1 MDYTNR
7 KMDRGP
13 WLWPGQL
20 RGFFSEFTTEIIFV
34 VKNSYRAFSTP
45 GGQWWSC
52 PGSGREGMAQA
63 GASAAKRELRVLA
76 RGRSS
81 SHATRRSILIAAAI
95 ATCCKWVFATPQYR
109 VRRRPKART
118 PWESVP
124 STPARRL

>member
-7 KMDRGP
+7 KMDGSP

-34 VKNSYRAFSTP
+34 VNNSYRAFSTP
-45 GGQWWSC
+45 GGQWLSF

-63 GASAAKRELRVLA
+63 GARAAKREVRVVA

-81 SHATRRSILIAAAI
+81 SHAPRRSSLSAAAI
-95 ATCCKWVFATPQYR
+95 ATCC
-109 VRRRPKART
+109 
-118 PWESVP
+118 
-124 STPARRL
+124 